1 METTLTPILLE
12 AAGALTGN
20 LVASEAFVRYKRSQ
34 VRLNEDHQAH
44 SLLEQLSQTQANL
57 RKKEAN
63 GSVTQVEVDELR
75 AIQEQVHRNTVI
87 MDYAGAQQQ
96 AVDFLREINTE
107 ISQLLG
113 INFASFA
120 NHSTC

>member
-1 METTLTPILLE
+1 MDTVFTPILQE

-20 LVASEAFVRYKRSQ
+20 LLVSEAFIRYQRAQ
-34 VRLNEDHQAH
+34 LRLNEDHQARA
-44 SLLEQLSQTQANL
+44 LLEQLSQTQASL
-57 RKKEAN
+57 RKKQGN
-63 GSVTQVEVDELR
+63 GSVPQAEVDALR
-75 AIQEQVHRNTVI
+75 AIQEQVQRNPIIT
-87 MDYAGAQQQ
+87 DYVETQQQ
-96 AVDFLREINTE
+96 AVNLLREINTE